1 MARAP
6 VCLPAKNAQIRK
18 PVARLN
24 GCAQAWPPTLAKVRA
39 CQDPICTRI
48 FRENFIYRPKWLIDK
63 GFENDPKFLW
73 ITLLTACQSGS
84 ESPIYQGFEHNA
96 RKFGSLLIRSKS
108 RAYKKTKRLNIYF
121 LM

>member
-6 VCLPAKNAQIRK
+6 ACLLAKSAQPHK
-18 PVARLN
+18 PTARLS
-24 GCAQAWPPTLAKVRA
+24 GCALAWPPTLAKVQA

-63 GFENDPKFLW
+63 GFENDPEFLW